1 MSCNNRN
8 IRNIDTS
15 IYTQTSGCC
24 QDDCKVRIVERIV
37 PYYVC
42 PPRPQPPFPPAPPFP
57 PEPEVPIVAPTTSY
71 AQFINNSATGAT
83 FAAGENIAFPIEQLN
98 TDKADIINNNGV
110 ITLSGGRNGR
120 AYLISYQVTGTNNA
134 ATIGIAINGSVDTNT
149 QNVLNG
155 DTATAQGKYI
165 VYVPANTTSTVS
177 VRVVSGT
184 ITGASPTVGTNLS
197 VIRIA

>member
-15 IYTQTSGCC
+15 IYTQTSSCC
-24 QDDCKVRIVERIV
+24 QDDCNVRIVERIV

-42 PPRPQPPFPPAPPFP
+42 PPRPQPPFPPFP
-57 PEPEVPIVAPTTSY
+57 PGPEVPIVAPTTSY

-110 ITLSGGRNGR
+110 ITLSGGRNTR

>member
-15 IYTQTSGCC
+15 IYTQTSSCC
-24 QDDCKVRIVERIV
+24 QDDCNVRIVERIV

-42 PPRPQPPFPPAPPFP
+42 PPRPQPPAPPFP
-57 PEPEVPIVAPTTSY
+57 PGPEVPIVAPTTSY

-110 ITLSGGRNGR
+110 ITLSGGRNTR

>member
-15 IYTQTSGCC
+15 IYTQTSSCC
-24 QDDCKVRIVERIV
+24 QDDCKVRIVEHIV

-57 PEPEVPIVAPTTSY
+57 PGPEVPIVAPTTSY

-110 ITLSGGRNGR
+110 ITLSGGRKS
-120 AYLISYQVTGTNNA
+120 ISYQLP
-134 ATIGIAINGSVDTNT
+134 SYRY
-149 QNVLNG
+149 
-155 DTATAQGKYI
+155 K
-165 VYVPANTTSTVS
+165 
-177 VRVVSGT
+177 
-184 ITGASPTVGTNLS
+184 
-197 VIRIA
+197 

>member
-1 MSCNNRN
+1 MSCNNRS

-15 IYTQTSGCC
+15 IYTQTSSCC

-42 PPRPQPPFPPAPPFP
+42 PPRPQPPFPPTPPFP
-57 PEPEVPIVAPTTSY
+57 PGPEVPIVAPTTSY

-149 QNVLNG
+149 QNV
-155 DTATAQGKYI
+155 K
-165 VYVPANTTSTVS
+165 
-177 VRVVSGT
+177 R
-184 ITGASPTVGTNLS
+184 
-197 VIRIA
+197 

>member
-15 IYTQTSGCC
+15 IYTQTSSCC

-42 PPRPQPPFPPAPPFP
+42 PARPQPPFPPAPPFP

-110 ITLSGGRNGR
+110 ITLSGGRNR
-120 AYLISYQVTGTNNA
+120 
-134 ATIGIAINGSVDTNT
+134 
-149 QNVLNG
+149 
-155 DTATAQGKYI
+155 
-165 VYVPANTTSTVS
+165 
-177 VRVVSGT
+177 
-184 ITGASPTVGTNLS
+184 
-197 VIRIA
+197 

>member
-15 IYTQTSGCC
+15 IYTQTSSCC

-42 PPRPQPPFPPAPPFP
+42 PARPQPPFPPSP

-120 AYLISYQVTGTNNA
+120 AYLISYQVTGTNND

>member
-15 IYTQTSGCC
+15 IYTQTSSCC

-42 PPRPQPPFPPAPPFP
+42 PPRPQPPFPP
-57 PEPEVPIVAPTTSY
+57 SY

>member
-1 MSCNNRN
+1 MCRQ
-8 IRNIDTS
+8 I
-15 IYTQTSGCC
+15 QH
-24 QDDCKVRIVERIV
+24 
-37 PYYVC
+37 
-42 PPRPQPPFPPAPPFP
+42 QPF
-57 PEPEVPIVAPTTSY
+57 
-71 AQFINNSATGAT
+71 
-83 FAAGENIAFPIEQLN
+83 
-98 TDKADIINNNGV
+98 
-110 ITLSGGRNGR
+110 R
-120 AYLISYQVTGTNNA
+120 YQVTGTNNA

>member
-1 MSCNNRN
+1 MSCNNRS

-15 IYTQTSGCC
+15 IYTQTSSCC

-42 PPRPQPPFPPAPPFP
+42 PPFPPTPPFPPG
-57 PEPEVPIVAPTTSY
+57 PEVPIVAPTTSY